1 MAMKTVT
8 FFLFLFLPVLLKA
21 QAPVDAATIPQER
34 SLRLHSWSYFAGSA
48 LVVGGGAAILAVSN
62 DVFELDS
69 PQTVFNAAVGA
80 ILLGVLIQTEAVTSL
95 AKDIERRFNRRP
107 LKIEPA
113 SQGLGLA
120 LKF

>member
-1 MAMKTVT
+1 MNK
-8 FFLFLFLPVLLKA
+8 LFILTLILCLAQPA
-21 QAPVDAATIPQER
+21 IGQAPNTAQQPPTER

-62 DVFELDS
+62 EVFELDS

-80 ILLGVLIQTEAVTSL
+80 ILLGILIQTEAVTSL
-95 AKDIERRFNRRP
+95 TKDIERRFNRRP